1 MSSKFRLASTVS
13 YIFYMILLINIREL
27 CLFYTFFGAS
37 KSFEFLT
44 RLEILFFILI
54 IYNFLYYYFWLLSLI
69 QCVVDIFDFI
79 KSYL

>member
-1 MSSKFRLASTVS
+1 MNYVCP
-13 YIFYMILLINIREL
+13 ILSL
-27 CLFYTFFGAS
+27 GAS
-37 KSFEFLT
+37 KSFEFIT

-54 IYNFLYYYFWLLSLI
+54 IYSFLYYYFWLLSLI